1 METVTLEIIHK
12 DLEFVKRELMEIK
25 KHKNN
30 LLGIIKIDK
39 KPRVYD

>member
-12 DLEFVKRELMEIK
+12 DLEFVKDYR
-25 KHKNN
+25 NN
-30 LLGIIKIDK
+30 LIGIIKIDK